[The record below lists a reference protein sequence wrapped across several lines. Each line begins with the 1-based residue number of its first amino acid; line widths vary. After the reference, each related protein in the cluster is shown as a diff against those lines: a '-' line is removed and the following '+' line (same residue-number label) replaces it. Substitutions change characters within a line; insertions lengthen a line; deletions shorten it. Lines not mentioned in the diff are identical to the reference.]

1 MRQAD
6 AGEMPEE
13 LYRVIA
19 EGATGIEKR
28 QVTNLA
34 RVSRIISPDGAIRPY
49 TDFKH
54 DWEYERSIYGKH
66 DTCEICGKQPIV
78 ENCILLDA
86 EADKRIIL
94 GNVCVYRYMEIEVD
108 GITLTGEDKEKFLRE
123 KMNRAKATHRRAQ
136 FAAEWPM
143 ILDDLKRYE
152 GMMTSRFWSNGRQTP
167 KSKEWESLH
176 RCAVN
181 RMAKHGYLGPKL
193 IERWRVFKQSAESN
207 LKAWN
212 KEQEVLAEERR
223 IRHEQ
228 HQQRRKEMA
237 QELAAK
243 RNEWNRLADDWN
255 EKAQKVER
263 GFNDWERRMA
273 PRVVQRI
280 RHYGPDTLRGGYRTF
295 HDEVVAKVA
304 LQDGSADDSNPQ
316 VNELQEWGREVGFL
330 NEWESSFVE
339 SVSARLMSGQD
350 LTPKQEEVV
359 SRIRLRWSRRAV
371 PT

>member
-1 MRQAD
+1 
-6 AGEMPEE
+6 
-13 LYRVIA
+13 
-19 EGATGIEKR
+19 
-28 QVTNLA
+28 
-34 RVSRIISPDGAIRPY
+34 
-49 TDFKH
+49 
-54 DWEYERSIYGKH
+54 
-66 DTCEICGKQPIV
+66 
-78 ENCILLDA
+78 
-86 EADKRIIL
+86 
-94 GNVCVYRYMEIEVD
+94 
-108 GITLTGEDKEKFLRE
+108 
-123 KMNRAKATHRRAQ
+123 
-136 FAAEWPM
+136 
-143 ILDDLKRYE
+143 
-152 GMMTSRFWSNGRQTP
+152 
-167 KSKEWESLH
+167 
-176 RCAVN
+176 
-181 RMAKHGYLGPKL
+181 
-193 IERWRVFKQSAESN
+193 
-207 LKAWN
+207 
-212 KEQEVLAEERR
+212 
-223 IRHEQ
+223 
-228 HQQRRKEMA
+228 
-237 QELAAK
+237 
-243 RNEWNRLADDWN
+243 ADDWN